1 VNKNREPAVTNNWL
15 LFMGTNGL
23 LLLVL
28 KEASICLPAVDVL
41 PRLKSRVKGWAFPAD
56 DRNGVP
62 GGT

>member
-1 VNKNREPAVTNNWL
+1 
-15 LFMGTNGL
+15 MGTNGL

-56 DRNGVP
+56 DHNGVP